1 VVLSIRRDRTARR
14 VGALAAAGV
23 FLGCWQL
30 LHYWFYAGFQLIDTP
45 TYEGYGRAIRGGLV
59 PYRDFPVEYPPGALP
74 VFVAPTYVGGYMST
88 FGWLMALCGA
98 LCVLLAAVAGARG
111 RSLAVIAVSPL
122 LIGSMALTRFDFWPD
137 LFVVAALAALLKERH
152 RLGWIALGAA
162 VAAKLFALVLVPV
175 VAVYTWRRRG
185 ARELLRSFAWG
196 MVVIEVAFI
205 PFAFIAPSGLWH
217 SLRGEASRP
226 LQIESLAAT
235 VLTTFG
241 HPTVIASHGSLNLAG
256 QGALAALSSVAVAV
270 ALVVLWLAFAR
281 GPASGERLIR
291 YSAASI
297 CAFVAL
303 GKVLSPQFLIWLVPV
318 VPLVRG
324 RRGLVCTGL
333 LVAALV
339 LTDVFFPKRYW
350 DYVYH
355 FDLAWLVL
363 LRNLVLVTLL
373 AALSLPARAREPAR
387 NS

>member
-1 VVLSIRRDRTARR
+1 
-14 VGALAAAGV
+14 V
-23 FLGCWQL
+23 FLGCWQM
-30 LHYWFYAGFQLIDTP
+30 LHYWFYGGFQLIDTP

-74 VFVAPTYVGGYMST
+74 VFVAPTYVGGYTAT
-88 FGWLMALCGA
+88 FGWLMAACGA
-98 LCVLLAAVAGARG
+98 SCVLLAAAAGARM
-111 RSLAVIAVSPL
+111 RSLAALAVSPL

-137 LFVVAALAALLKERH
+137 LFVVAALAALLRDRH
-152 RLGWIALGAA
+152 RIGWAALGAA

-175 VAVYTWRRRG
+175 AAVYTWRRRG
-185 ARELLRSFAWG
+185 WRELSRSTAWG
-196 MVVIEVAFI
+196 SVVVAIAFV
-205 PFAFIAPSGLWH
+205 PFAVIAPSGLWH

-226 LQIESLAAT
+226 LQIESLGAT

-241 HPTVIASHGSLNLAG
+241 HPTVIATHGSLNLAG
-256 QGALAALSSVAVAV
+256 QGTLAALSSVAVAV
-270 ALVVLWLAFAR
+270 VLVALWLAFAR
-281 GPASGERLIR
+281 GAASGERLVR

-324 RRGLVCTGL
+324 RRGLVCTAL
-333 LVAALV
+333 LAAALV
-339 LTDVFFPKRYW
+339 LTDAFFPKRYW

-363 LRNLVLVTLL
+363 LRNLALVALL
-373 AALSLPARAREPAR
+373 AALSLPARERGPAR
-387 NS
+387 SS